1 MQLLQFATTLWA
13 FATARHVLN
22 TVGAFCASMKGRG
35 RSRSPRRPSSRSR
48 SPRRLSSPQGPRGPN
63 AHLSLPRPVGPR
75 VFDELA
81 AATTFAEGSP
91 QGPRGPN
98 AHLSLPRP
106 VGPARVFGAP
116 PITFAETPT
125 SSSSMHPQP
134 PRMPTPPLMPAG
146 TPTSSSS
153 MHPQPPRM
161 PTTPPLMPAGSDRR
175 IFDDEGELML
185 GRVRRYA
192 RALLPMAAVLRD
204 DLVEEMLEGELRVE
218 PQWSTACAIHTLLTS
233 IAFQS
238 HTGRDWTAIYYPNDP
253 DKHPIK

>member
-1 MQLLQFATTLWA
+1 
-13 FATARHVLN
+13 
-22 TVGAFCASMKGRG
+22 
-35 RSRSPRRPSSRSR
+35 
-48 SPRRLSSPQGPRGPN
+48 
-63 AHLSLPRPVGPR
+63 
-75 VFDELA
+75 
-81 AATTFAEGSP
+81 
-91 QGPRGPN
+91 
-98 AHLSLPRP
+98 
-106 VGPARVFGAP
+106 
-116 PITFAETPT
+116 
-125 SSSSMHPQP
+125 
-134 PRMPTPPLMPAG
+134 
-146 TPTSSSS
+146 

>member
-22 TVGAFCASMKGRG
+22 TVGAFCASMKGLG

-48 SPRRLSSPQGPRGPN
+48 SPRRLS
-63 AHLSLPRPVGPR
+63 
-75 VFDELA
+75 
-81 AATTFAEGSP
+81 SP